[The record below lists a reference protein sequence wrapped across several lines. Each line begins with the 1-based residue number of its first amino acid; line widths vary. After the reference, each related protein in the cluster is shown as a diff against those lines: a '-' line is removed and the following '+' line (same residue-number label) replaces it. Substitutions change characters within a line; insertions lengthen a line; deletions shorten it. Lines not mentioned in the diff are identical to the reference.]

1 MIRPCSL
8 AKSSLS
14 FCVSSGKGVY
24 AVRVCS
30 VAHGMDDFLTVP
42 SRFLERNNSLV
53 GLLDFIVQSSQRL
66 VGVAGY
72 YVVENISNSSYAR
85 LLSGDGRDVKYFYHC
100 SLKKIEHK

>member
-14 FCVSSGKGVY
+14 FYISSKGVY
-24 AVRVCS
+24 AVRVRS
-30 VAHGMDDFLTVP
+30 VAHGVDDFLTVP

-66 VGVAGY
+66 EGIAGS
-72 YVVENISNSSYAR
+72 YVVEDISNNSYAR
-85 LLSGDGRDVKYFYHC
+85 LFSGDGRVVKYFYRC
-100 SLKKIEHK
+100 SLKKVVV

>member
-24 AVRVCS
+24 AVRVRS